1 MLRSRRRG
9 RAARLDLFA
18 TRYATF
24 TYYRDT
30 RHADA
35 RIADARIANAFAA
48 IVPWT
53 SDGAVLLGEMGA
65 RTANAGQ
72 LYFPCGTPDPDD
84 IQGARVDLAG
94 SAARELAEET
104 GLALPDEAETDWVLL
119 EGEGQ
124 LAFLRPVRFPETA
137 ARLVARIA
145 DHLGAEAEP
154 ELAGMHVVRGR
165 DDIDAARMRA
175 SCGPTW
181 RTRSRPPADRRGA
194 GKDVRLPAGAAGCHL
209 WHQSRAIQIFVSLT
223 ALAASISS
231 AFHRTARTT
240 RAADRGRPHAHRISR
255 ASRRPPVRRRAARRR
270 TDAGDTLATTTLAA
284 VAARAEEVVL
294 RVGDQKGGNRSLLES
309 AGSAKDLPYRI
320 EWSEFPA
327 AAPILEALNAGALDV
342 GYTGDLSFLTV
353 VAAGAPIKAI
363 GGTKSDPRTQAIL
376 VRADSPIRSAADL
389 KGKRLAGTRGGWGQ
403 FLISATLEKAGIAPS
418 EATFAPLNPVD
429 AKVALMAGSVD
440 AWAVWEPYV
449 SFATLRDKARRSRT
463 ARASRRPSPSSSPRT
478 APSPPSGPPCRTS

>member
-1 MLRSRRRG
+1 MSDGFRITQLAAVTARFVTYDWAFPRENAAAIAAHWQTRIARAPG
-9 RAARLDLFA
+9 MFDGTVLLCCDHAVADRAARLDLFA

-165 DDIDAARMRA
+165 DDIDAARMPGFVRA
-175 SCGPTW
+175 YLADAF
-181 RTRSRPPADRRGA
+181 PPAR
-194 GKDVRLPAGAAGCHL
+194 
-209 WHQSRAIQIFVSLT
+209 
-223 ALAASISS
+223 
-231 AFHRTARTT
+231 
-240 RAADRGRPHAHRISR
+240 
-255 ASRRPPVRRRAARRR
+255 
-270 TDAGDTLATTTLAA
+270 
-284 VAARAEEVVL
+284 
-294 RVGDQKGGNRSLLES
+294 
-309 AGSAKDLPYRI
+309 
-320 EWSEFPA
+320 
-327 AAPILEALNAGALDV
+327 
-342 GYTGDLSFLTV
+342 
-353 VAAGAPIKAI
+353 
-363 GGTKSDPRTQAIL
+363 
-376 VRADSPIRSAADL
+376 
-389 KGKRLAGTRGGWGQ
+389 
-403 FLISATLEKAGIAPS
+403 
-418 EATFAPLNPVD
+418 
-429 AKVALMAGSVD
+429 
-440 AWAVWEPYV
+440 
-449 SFATLRDKARRSRT
+449 
-463 ARASRRPSPSSSPRT
+463 
-478 APSPPSGPPCRTS
+478 

>member
-1 MLRSRRRG
+1 MSDGFRITQLAAVTARFVTYDWAFPRENAAAIAAHWQTRIARAPG
-9 RAARLDLFA
+9 MFDGTVLLCCDHAVADRAARLDLFA

-84 IQGARVDLAG
+84 IQGARVDLVG

-165 DDIDAARMRA
+165 DDIDAARMPGFVRA
-175 SCGPTW
+175 YLAGAF
-181 RTRSRPPADRRGA
+181 PPAR
-194 GKDVRLPAGAAGCHL
+194 
-209 WHQSRAIQIFVSLT
+209 
-223 ALAASISS
+223 
-231 AFHRTARTT
+231 
-240 RAADRGRPHAHRISR
+240 
-255 ASRRPPVRRRAARRR
+255 
-270 TDAGDTLATTTLAA
+270 
-284 VAARAEEVVL
+284 
-294 RVGDQKGGNRSLLES
+294 
-309 AGSAKDLPYRI
+309 
-320 EWSEFPA
+320 
-327 AAPILEALNAGALDV
+327 
-342 GYTGDLSFLTV
+342 
-353 VAAGAPIKAI
+353 
-363 GGTKSDPRTQAIL
+363 
-376 VRADSPIRSAADL
+376 
-389 KGKRLAGTRGGWGQ
+389 
-403 FLISATLEKAGIAPS
+403 
-418 EATFAPLNPVD
+418 
-429 AKVALMAGSVD
+429 
-440 AWAVWEPYV
+440 
-449 SFATLRDKARRSRT
+449 
-463 ARASRRPSPSSSPRT
+463 
-478 APSPPSGPPCRTS
+478 

>member
-1 MLRSRRRG
+1 MSDGFRITQLAAVTARFVTYDWAFPRENADAIAAHWQTRIARAPG
-9 RAARLDLFA
+9 MFDGTVLLCCDHAVADGAARLDLFA

-84 IQGARVDLAG
+84 IQGARVDLVG

-104 GLALPDEAETDWVLL
+104 GLALPDKAETDWVLL

-165 DDIDAARMRA
+165 DDIDAARMPGFVRA
-175 SCGPTW
+175 YLADAF
-181 RTRSRPPADRRGA
+181 PPAR
-194 GKDVRLPAGAAGCHL
+194 
-209 WHQSRAIQIFVSLT
+209 
-223 ALAASISS
+223 
-231 AFHRTARTT
+231 
-240 RAADRGRPHAHRISR
+240 
-255 ASRRPPVRRRAARRR
+255 
-270 TDAGDTLATTTLAA
+270 
-284 VAARAEEVVL
+284 
-294 RVGDQKGGNRSLLES
+294 
-309 AGSAKDLPYRI
+309 
-320 EWSEFPA
+320 
-327 AAPILEALNAGALDV
+327 
-342 GYTGDLSFLTV
+342 
-353 VAAGAPIKAI
+353 
-363 GGTKSDPRTQAIL
+363 
-376 VRADSPIRSAADL
+376 
-389 KGKRLAGTRGGWGQ
+389 
-403 FLISATLEKAGIAPS
+403 
-418 EATFAPLNPVD
+418 
-429 AKVALMAGSVD
+429 
-440 AWAVWEPYV
+440 
-449 SFATLRDKARRSRT
+449 
-463 ARASRRPSPSSSPRT
+463 
-478 APSPPSGPPCRTS
+478 

>member
-1 MLRSRRRG
+1 MSDGFRITQLAAVTARFVTYDWAFPRENAAAIAAHWQTRIARAPG
-9 RAARLDLFA
+9 MFDGTVLLCCDHAVADRAARLDLFA

-30 RHADA
+30 RH
-35 RIADARIANAFAA
+35 ADARIANAFAA

-165 DDIDAARMRA
+165 DDIDAARMPGFVRA
-175 SCGPTW
+175 YLADAF
-181 RTRSRPPADRRGA
+181 PPAR
-194 GKDVRLPAGAAGCHL
+194 
-209 WHQSRAIQIFVSLT
+209 
-223 ALAASISS
+223 
-231 AFHRTARTT
+231 
-240 RAADRGRPHAHRISR
+240 
-255 ASRRPPVRRRAARRR
+255 
-270 TDAGDTLATTTLAA
+270 
-284 VAARAEEVVL
+284 
-294 RVGDQKGGNRSLLES
+294 
-309 AGSAKDLPYRI
+309 
-320 EWSEFPA
+320 
-327 AAPILEALNAGALDV
+327 
-342 GYTGDLSFLTV
+342 
-353 VAAGAPIKAI
+353 
-363 GGTKSDPRTQAIL
+363 
-376 VRADSPIRSAADL
+376 
-389 KGKRLAGTRGGWGQ
+389 
-403 FLISATLEKAGIAPS
+403 
-418 EATFAPLNPVD
+418 
-429 AKVALMAGSVD
+429 
-440 AWAVWEPYV
+440 
-449 SFATLRDKARRSRT
+449 
-463 ARASRRPSPSSSPRT
+463 
-478 APSPPSGPPCRTS
+478 

>member
-1 MLRSRRRG
+1 MSDGFRITQLAAVTARFVTYDWAFPRENAAAIAAHWQTRIARAPG
-9 RAARLDLFA
+9 MFDGTVLLCCDHAVADRAARLDLFA

-145 DHLGAEAEP
+145 DNLGAEAEP
-154 ELAGMHVVRGR
+154 EA
-165 DDIDAARMRA
+165 
-175 SCGPTW
+175 
-181 RTRSRPPADRRGA
+181 PADA
-194 GKDVRLPAGAAGCHL
+194 QAA
-209 WHQSRAIQIFVSLT
+209 
-223 ALAASISS
+223 
-231 AFHRTARTT
+231 
-240 RAADRGRPHAHRISR
+240 
-255 ASRRPPVRRRAARRR
+255 
-270 TDAGDTLATTTLAA
+270 
-284 VAARAEEVVL
+284 
-294 RVGDQKGGNRSLLES
+294 
-309 AGSAKDLPYRI
+309 
-320 EWSEFPA
+320 
-327 AAPILEALNAGALDV
+327 EA
-342 GYTGDLSFLTV
+342 
-353 VAAGAPIKAI
+353 
-363 GGTKSDPRTQAIL
+363 
-376 VRADSPIRSAADL
+376 
-389 KGKRLAGTRGGWGQ
+389 
-403 FLISATLEKAGIAPS
+403 
-418 EATFAPLNPVD
+418 
-429 AKVALMAGSVD
+429 
-440 AWAVWEPYV
+440 
-449 SFATLRDKARRSRT
+449 
-463 ARASRRPSPSSSPRT
+463 
-478 APSPPSGPPCRTS
+478 

>member
-1 MLRSRRRG
+1 MSDGFRITQLAAVTARFVTYDWAFPRENAAAIAAHWQTRIARAPG
-9 RAARLDLFA
+9 MFDGTVLLCCDHAVADRAARLDLFA

-84 IQGARVDLAG
+84 IQGARVDLVG

-165 DDIDAARMRA
+165 DDIDAARMPGFVRA
-175 SCGPTW
+175 YLADAF
-181 RTRSRPPADRRGA
+181 PPAR
-194 GKDVRLPAGAAGCHL
+194 
-209 WHQSRAIQIFVSLT
+209 
-223 ALAASISS
+223 
-231 AFHRTARTT
+231 
-240 RAADRGRPHAHRISR
+240 
-255 ASRRPPVRRRAARRR
+255 
-270 TDAGDTLATTTLAA
+270 
-284 VAARAEEVVL
+284 
-294 RVGDQKGGNRSLLES
+294 
-309 AGSAKDLPYRI
+309 
-320 EWSEFPA
+320 
-327 AAPILEALNAGALDV
+327 
-342 GYTGDLSFLTV
+342 
-353 VAAGAPIKAI
+353 
-363 GGTKSDPRTQAIL
+363 
-376 VRADSPIRSAADL
+376 
-389 KGKRLAGTRGGWGQ
+389 
-403 FLISATLEKAGIAPS
+403 
-418 EATFAPLNPVD
+418 
-429 AKVALMAGSVD
+429 
-440 AWAVWEPYV
+440 
-449 SFATLRDKARRSRT
+449 
-463 ARASRRPSPSSSPRT
+463 
-478 APSPPSGPPCRTS
+478 

>member
-1 MLRSRRRG
+1 MSDGFRITQLAAVTARFVTYDWAFPRENADAIAAHWQTRIARAPG
-9 RAARLDLFA
+9 MFDGTVLLCCHHAVADGAARLDLFA

-30 RHADA
+30 LHADA

-165 DDIDAARMRA
+165 DDIDAARMPGFVRA
-175 SCGPTW
+175 YLADAF
-181 RTRSRPPADRRGA
+181 PPAR
-194 GKDVRLPAGAAGCHL
+194 
-209 WHQSRAIQIFVSLT
+209 
-223 ALAASISS
+223 
-231 AFHRTARTT
+231 
-240 RAADRGRPHAHRISR
+240 
-255 ASRRPPVRRRAARRR
+255 
-270 TDAGDTLATTTLAA
+270 
-284 VAARAEEVVL
+284 
-294 RVGDQKGGNRSLLES
+294 
-309 AGSAKDLPYRI
+309 
-320 EWSEFPA
+320 
-327 AAPILEALNAGALDV
+327 
-342 GYTGDLSFLTV
+342 
-353 VAAGAPIKAI
+353 
-363 GGTKSDPRTQAIL
+363 
-376 VRADSPIRSAADL
+376 
-389 KGKRLAGTRGGWGQ
+389 
-403 FLISATLEKAGIAPS
+403 
-418 EATFAPLNPVD
+418 
-429 AKVALMAGSVD
+429 
-440 AWAVWEPYV
+440 
-449 SFATLRDKARRSRT
+449 
-463 ARASRRPSPSSSPRT
+463 
-478 APSPPSGPPCRTS
+478 

>member
-1 MLRSRRRG
+1 MSDGFRITQLAAVTARFVTYDWAFPRENAAAIAAHWQTRIARAPG
-9 RAARLDLFA
+9 MFDGTVLLCCDHAVADRAARLDLFA

-72 LYFPCGTPDPDD
+72 IYFPCGTPDPDD

-165 DDIDAARMRA
+165 DDIDAARMPGFVRA
-175 SCGPTW
+175 YLADAF
-181 RTRSRPPADRRGA
+181 PPAR
-194 GKDVRLPAGAAGCHL
+194 
-209 WHQSRAIQIFVSLT
+209 
-223 ALAASISS
+223 
-231 AFHRTARTT
+231 
-240 RAADRGRPHAHRISR
+240 
-255 ASRRPPVRRRAARRR
+255 
-270 TDAGDTLATTTLAA
+270 
-284 VAARAEEVVL
+284 
-294 RVGDQKGGNRSLLES
+294 
-309 AGSAKDLPYRI
+309 
-320 EWSEFPA
+320 
-327 AAPILEALNAGALDV
+327 
-342 GYTGDLSFLTV
+342 
-353 VAAGAPIKAI
+353 
-363 GGTKSDPRTQAIL
+363 
-376 VRADSPIRSAADL
+376 
-389 KGKRLAGTRGGWGQ
+389 
-403 FLISATLEKAGIAPS
+403 
-418 EATFAPLNPVD
+418 
-429 AKVALMAGSVD
+429 
-440 AWAVWEPYV
+440 
-449 SFATLRDKARRSRT
+449 
-463 ARASRRPSPSSSPRT
+463 
-478 APSPPSGPPCRTS
+478 

>member
-1 MLRSRRRG
+1 MSDGFRITQLAAVTARFVTYDWAFPRENAAAIAAHWQTRIARAPG
-9 RAARLDLFA
+9 MFDGTVLLCCDHAVADRAARLDLFA

-30 RHADA
+30 RH
-35 RIADARIANAFAA
+35 ADARIANAFAA

-165 DDIDAARMRA
+165 DDIDAARMPGFVRA
-175 SCGPTW
+175 YPADAF
-181 RTRSRPPADRRGA
+181 PPAR
-194 GKDVRLPAGAAGCHL
+194 
-209 WHQSRAIQIFVSLT
+209 
-223 ALAASISS
+223 
-231 AFHRTARTT
+231 
-240 RAADRGRPHAHRISR
+240 
-255 ASRRPPVRRRAARRR
+255 
-270 TDAGDTLATTTLAA
+270 
-284 VAARAEEVVL
+284 
-294 RVGDQKGGNRSLLES
+294 
-309 AGSAKDLPYRI
+309 
-320 EWSEFPA
+320 
-327 AAPILEALNAGALDV
+327 
-342 GYTGDLSFLTV
+342 
-353 VAAGAPIKAI
+353 
-363 GGTKSDPRTQAIL
+363 
-376 VRADSPIRSAADL
+376 
-389 KGKRLAGTRGGWGQ
+389 
-403 FLISATLEKAGIAPS
+403 
-418 EATFAPLNPVD
+418 
-429 AKVALMAGSVD
+429 
-440 AWAVWEPYV
+440 
-449 SFATLRDKARRSRT
+449 
-463 ARASRRPSPSSSPRT
+463 
-478 APSPPSGPPCRTS
+478 

>member
-1 MLRSRRRG
+1 MSDGFRITQLAAVTARFVTYDWAFPRENADAIAAHWQTRIARAPG
-9 RAARLDLFA
+9 MFDGTVLLCCDHAVADGAARLDLFA

-165 DDIDAARMRA
+165 DDIDAARMPGFVRA
-175 SCGPTW
+175 YLADAF
-181 RTRSRPPADRRGA
+181 PPAR
-194 GKDVRLPAGAAGCHL
+194 
-209 WHQSRAIQIFVSLT
+209 
-223 ALAASISS
+223 
-231 AFHRTARTT
+231 
-240 RAADRGRPHAHRISR
+240 
-255 ASRRPPVRRRAARRR
+255 
-270 TDAGDTLATTTLAA
+270 
-284 VAARAEEVVL
+284 
-294 RVGDQKGGNRSLLES
+294 
-309 AGSAKDLPYRI
+309 
-320 EWSEFPA
+320 
-327 AAPILEALNAGALDV
+327 
-342 GYTGDLSFLTV
+342 
-353 VAAGAPIKAI
+353 
-363 GGTKSDPRTQAIL
+363 
-376 VRADSPIRSAADL
+376 
-389 KGKRLAGTRGGWGQ
+389 
-403 FLISATLEKAGIAPS
+403 
-418 EATFAPLNPVD
+418 
-429 AKVALMAGSVD
+429 
-440 AWAVWEPYV
+440 
-449 SFATLRDKARRSRT
+449 
-463 ARASRRPSPSSSPRT
+463 
-478 APSPPSGPPCRTS
+478 

>member
-1 MLRSRRRG
+1 MSDGFRITQLAAVTARFVTYDWAFPRENAAAIAAHWQTRIARAPG
-9 RAARLDLFA
+9 MFDGTVLLCCDHAVADRAARLDLFA

-84 IQGARVDLAG
+84 IQGARVDLVG

-104 GLALPDEAETDWVLL
+104 GLALPDKAETDWVLL

-165 DDIDAARMRA
+165 DDIDAARMPGFVRA
-175 SCGPTW
+175 YLADAF
-181 RTRSRPPADRRGA
+181 PPAR
-194 GKDVRLPAGAAGCHL
+194 
-209 WHQSRAIQIFVSLT
+209 
-223 ALAASISS
+223 
-231 AFHRTARTT
+231 
-240 RAADRGRPHAHRISR
+240 
-255 ASRRPPVRRRAARRR
+255 
-270 TDAGDTLATTTLAA
+270 
-284 VAARAEEVVL
+284 
-294 RVGDQKGGNRSLLES
+294 
-309 AGSAKDLPYRI
+309 
-320 EWSEFPA
+320 
-327 AAPILEALNAGALDV
+327 
-342 GYTGDLSFLTV
+342 
-353 VAAGAPIKAI
+353 
-363 GGTKSDPRTQAIL
+363 
-376 VRADSPIRSAADL
+376 
-389 KGKRLAGTRGGWGQ
+389 
-403 FLISATLEKAGIAPS
+403 
-418 EATFAPLNPVD
+418 
-429 AKVALMAGSVD
+429 
-440 AWAVWEPYV
+440 
-449 SFATLRDKARRSRT
+449 
-463 ARASRRPSPSSSPRT
+463 
-478 APSPPSGPPCRTS
+478 

>member
-1 MLRSRRRG
+1 MSDGFRIMQLAAVTARFVTYDWAFPRENAAAIAAHWQTRIARAPG
-9 RAARLDLFA
+9 MFDGTVLLCCDHAVADGAARLDLFA

-84 IQGARVDLAG
+84 IQGARVDLVG

-165 DDIDAARMRA
+165 DDIDAARMPGFVRA
-175 SCGPTW
+175 YLADAF
-181 RTRSRPPADRRGA
+181 PPAR
-194 GKDVRLPAGAAGCHL
+194 
-209 WHQSRAIQIFVSLT
+209 
-223 ALAASISS
+223 
-231 AFHRTARTT
+231 
-240 RAADRGRPHAHRISR
+240 
-255 ASRRPPVRRRAARRR
+255 
-270 TDAGDTLATTTLAA
+270 
-284 VAARAEEVVL
+284 
-294 RVGDQKGGNRSLLES
+294 
-309 AGSAKDLPYRI
+309 
-320 EWSEFPA
+320 
-327 AAPILEALNAGALDV
+327 
-342 GYTGDLSFLTV
+342 
-353 VAAGAPIKAI
+353 
-363 GGTKSDPRTQAIL
+363 
-376 VRADSPIRSAADL
+376 
-389 KGKRLAGTRGGWGQ
+389 
-403 FLISATLEKAGIAPS
+403 
-418 EATFAPLNPVD
+418 
-429 AKVALMAGSVD
+429 
-440 AWAVWEPYV
+440 
-449 SFATLRDKARRSRT
+449 
-463 ARASRRPSPSSSPRT
+463 
-478 APSPPSGPPCRTS
+478 

>member
-1 MLRSRRRG
+1 MSEGFRITQLAAVTARFVTYDWAFPRENAAAIAAHWQTRIARAPG
-9 RAARLDLFA
+9 MFDGTVLLCCDHAVADGAARLDLFA

-35 RIADARIANAFAA
+35 RIANAFAA

-53 SDGAVLLGEMGA
+53 SDGAVLLGEMGT

-165 DDIDAARMRA
+165 DDIDAARMPGFVRA
-175 SCGPTW
+175 YLADAF
-181 RTRSRPPADRRGA
+181 PPAR
-194 GKDVRLPAGAAGCHL
+194 
-209 WHQSRAIQIFVSLT
+209 
-223 ALAASISS
+223 
-231 AFHRTARTT
+231 
-240 RAADRGRPHAHRISR
+240 
-255 ASRRPPVRRRAARRR
+255 
-270 TDAGDTLATTTLAA
+270 
-284 VAARAEEVVL
+284 
-294 RVGDQKGGNRSLLES
+294 
-309 AGSAKDLPYRI
+309 
-320 EWSEFPA
+320 
-327 AAPILEALNAGALDV
+327 
-342 GYTGDLSFLTV
+342 
-353 VAAGAPIKAI
+353 
-363 GGTKSDPRTQAIL
+363 
-376 VRADSPIRSAADL
+376 
-389 KGKRLAGTRGGWGQ
+389 
-403 FLISATLEKAGIAPS
+403 
-418 EATFAPLNPVD
+418 
-429 AKVALMAGSVD
+429 
-440 AWAVWEPYV
+440 
-449 SFATLRDKARRSRT
+449 
-463 ARASRRPSPSSSPRT
+463 
-478 APSPPSGPPCRTS
+478 

>member
-1 MLRSRRRG
+1 MSDGFRITQLAAVTARFVTYDWAFPRENADAIAAHWQTRIARAPG
-9 RAARLDLFA
+9 MFDGTVLLCCDHAVADRAARLDLFA

-165 DDIDAARMRA
+165 DDIDAARMPGFVRA
-175 SCGPTW
+175 YLADAF
-181 RTRSRPPADRRGA
+181 PPAR
-194 GKDVRLPAGAAGCHL
+194 
-209 WHQSRAIQIFVSLT
+209 
-223 ALAASISS
+223 
-231 AFHRTARTT
+231 
-240 RAADRGRPHAHRISR
+240 
-255 ASRRPPVRRRAARRR
+255 
-270 TDAGDTLATTTLAA
+270 
-284 VAARAEEVVL
+284 
-294 RVGDQKGGNRSLLES
+294 
-309 AGSAKDLPYRI
+309 
-320 EWSEFPA
+320 
-327 AAPILEALNAGALDV
+327 
-342 GYTGDLSFLTV
+342 
-353 VAAGAPIKAI
+353 
-363 GGTKSDPRTQAIL
+363 
-376 VRADSPIRSAADL
+376 
-389 KGKRLAGTRGGWGQ
+389 
-403 FLISATLEKAGIAPS
+403 
-418 EATFAPLNPVD
+418 
-429 AKVALMAGSVD
+429 
-440 AWAVWEPYV
+440 
-449 SFATLRDKARRSRT
+449 
-463 ARASRRPSPSSSPRT
+463 
-478 APSPPSGPPCRTS
+478 

>member
-1 MLRSRRRG
+1 MSDGFRITQLAAVTARFVTYDWAFPRENAAAIAAHWQTRIARAPG
-9 RAARLDLFA
+9 MFDGTVLLCCDHAVADGAARLDLFA

-72 LYFPCGTPDPDD
+72 IYFPCGTPDPDD

-165 DDIDAARMRA
+165 DDIDAARMPGFVRA
-175 SCGPTW
+175 YLADAF
-181 RTRSRPPADRRGA
+181 PPAR
-194 GKDVRLPAGAAGCHL
+194 
-209 WHQSRAIQIFVSLT
+209 
-223 ALAASISS
+223 
-231 AFHRTARTT
+231 
-240 RAADRGRPHAHRISR
+240 
-255 ASRRPPVRRRAARRR
+255 
-270 TDAGDTLATTTLAA
+270 
-284 VAARAEEVVL
+284 
-294 RVGDQKGGNRSLLES
+294 
-309 AGSAKDLPYRI
+309 
-320 EWSEFPA
+320 
-327 AAPILEALNAGALDV
+327 
-342 GYTGDLSFLTV
+342 
-353 VAAGAPIKAI
+353 
-363 GGTKSDPRTQAIL
+363 
-376 VRADSPIRSAADL
+376 
-389 KGKRLAGTRGGWGQ
+389 
-403 FLISATLEKAGIAPS
+403 
-418 EATFAPLNPVD
+418 
-429 AKVALMAGSVD
+429 
-440 AWAVWEPYV
+440 
-449 SFATLRDKARRSRT
+449 
-463 ARASRRPSPSSSPRT
+463 
-478 APSPPSGPPCRTS
+478 

>member
-1 MLRSRRRG
+1 MTARFVTYDWAFPRENAAAIAAHWQTRIARAPGMFDGTVLLCCDHAVAD

-165 DDIDAARMRA
+165 DDIDAARMPGFVRA
-175 SCGPTW
+175 YLADAF
-181 RTRSRPPADRRGA
+181 PPAR
-194 GKDVRLPAGAAGCHL
+194 
-209 WHQSRAIQIFVSLT
+209 
-223 ALAASISS
+223 
-231 AFHRTARTT
+231 
-240 RAADRGRPHAHRISR
+240 
-255 ASRRPPVRRRAARRR
+255 
-270 TDAGDTLATTTLAA
+270 
-284 VAARAEEVVL
+284 
-294 RVGDQKGGNRSLLES
+294 
-309 AGSAKDLPYRI
+309 
-320 EWSEFPA
+320 
-327 AAPILEALNAGALDV
+327 
-342 GYTGDLSFLTV
+342 
-353 VAAGAPIKAI
+353 
-363 GGTKSDPRTQAIL
+363 
-376 VRADSPIRSAADL
+376 
-389 KGKRLAGTRGGWGQ
+389 
-403 FLISATLEKAGIAPS
+403 
-418 EATFAPLNPVD
+418 
-429 AKVALMAGSVD
+429 
-440 AWAVWEPYV
+440 
-449 SFATLRDKARRSRT
+449 
-463 ARASRRPSPSSSPRT
+463 
-478 APSPPSGPPCRTS
+478 